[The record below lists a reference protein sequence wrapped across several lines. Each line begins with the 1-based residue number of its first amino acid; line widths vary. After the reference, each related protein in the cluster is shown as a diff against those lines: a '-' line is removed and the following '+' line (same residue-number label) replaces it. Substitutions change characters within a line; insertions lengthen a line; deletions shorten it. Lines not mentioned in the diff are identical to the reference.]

1 MLLGKI
7 IGAREVAQPQPEPEL
22 VARSWT
28 LASRVWH
35 SAMDSARSAQ
45 CDVSETC
52 APRARQQTA
61 GATEKHGKDISDLV
75 HAREEG

>member
-1 MLLGKI
+1 MLSAR
-7 IGAREVAQPQPEPEL
+7 GARVAQPQQPEL
-22 VARSWT
+22 ELALLRGRGRRRT

-61 GATEKHGKDISDLV
+61 GATEKHGKEISG
-75 HAREEG
+75 A